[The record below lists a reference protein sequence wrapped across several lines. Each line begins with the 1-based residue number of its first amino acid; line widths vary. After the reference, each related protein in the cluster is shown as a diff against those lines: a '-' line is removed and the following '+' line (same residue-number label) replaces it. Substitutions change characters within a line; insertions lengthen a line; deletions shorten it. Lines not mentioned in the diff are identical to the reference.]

1 VQDVDGENERENERM
16 RGGLDVL
23 SEKERERESE
33 RANMNEVIRELG
45 HARKREQEGKW
56 MQLE

>member
-1 VQDVDGENERENERM
+1 M

-33 RANMNEVIRELG
+33 RENTNEVMSERG